1 MEAIIGDKLQSK
13 EGIKPTSEYTADY
26 FAIYIGA
33 HWAPPCR
40 KFNNDLKTWYEFAN
54 AGCGKKKNVEVIFVS
69 LDGNEAHFNRHF
81 AMMPWL
87 ALPYEDEA
95 RVAALKIR
103 FEIKALPTLV
113 VLDSKGEKISEDARQ
128 EVTSAGQSE
137 EAAKTVLTS
146 WEELLKAPKE
156 EEVKA

>member
-1 MEAIIGDKLQSK
+1 
-13 EGIKPTSEYTADY
+13 
-26 FAIYIGA
+26 
-33 HWAPPCR
+33 
-40 KFNNDLKTWYEFAN
+40 
-54 AGCGKKKNVEVIFVS
+54 
-69 LDGNEAHFNRHF
+69 
-81 AMMPWL
+81 MMPWL

-137 EAAKTVLTS
+137 EAAKAVLTS
-146 WEELLKAPKE
+146 WKELLEANAETICNAMSLRKDSFLGAVEPASTIKSNSPE
-156 EEVKA
+156 I

>member
-1 MEAIIGDKLQSK
+1 M
-13 EGIKPTSEYTADY
+13 
-26 FAIYIGA
+26 
-33 HWAPPCR
+33 
-40 KFNNDLKTWYEFAN
+40 
-54 AGCGKKKNVEVIFVS
+54 S

-137 EAAKTVLTS
+137 EAAKAVLTS
-146 WEELLKAPKE
+146 WEELLKAPKP